1 MEYEGQEFAPLSL
14 AKNYYSW
21 IFSFFEAY
29 IGTHLLEH
37 GAGAGVISEK
47 LFSYH
52 PEQLLLLEPASN
64 LIPILQNK
72 FRSVSSVKIFESTL
86 ESAVQELS
94 HEKIDTIVS
103 INVLEHVEHDQE
115 ELKLMYKLL
124 DTNGHLLLFTPAFR
138 SIYGSMD
145 KKVGHYRR
153 YRKAELKQK
162 LLAANFDV
170 KLIRYFNLTGY
181 VTWGISNKLL
191 KVENLSMAPVKIF
204 DKLVPILRFAEQI
217 ISPPF
222 GQSLVAVVQK
232 R

>member
-14 AKNYYSW
+14 AKNYYGW
-21 IFSFFEAY
+21 IFSFFDEY

-47 LFSYH
+47 LLSYH
-52 PEQLLLLEPASN
+52 PKQLHLLEPASN

-72 FRSVSSVKIFESTL
+72 FSGVPSVKIHENTL
-86 ESAVQELS
+86 EGVSPQLS
-94 HEKIDTIVS
+94 NEQIDTIVS
-103 INVLEHVEHDQE
+103 VNVLEHVERDQE
-115 ELKLMYKLL
+115 ELKLMYSLL
-124 DTNGHLLLFTPAFR
+124 DKAGHLLLFTPAFQ

-153 YRKAELKQK
+153 YRKAELQHK
-162 LLAANFDV
+162 LIAANFDV
-170 KLIRYFNLTGY
+170 KVIRYFNLTGY

-191 KVENLSMAPVKIF
+191 KVENLSMTPVKIF

-217 ISPPF
+217 IPPPF
-222 GQSLVAVVQK
+222 GQSLIAVAKKQ
-232 R
+232 